1 MNESLVE
8 PELITTEQLALLLSI
23 SKKFIETHRNRIV
36 GAVKIG
42 RVWRYNIQLIR
53 QRIAVGRDIVNK

>member
-1 MNESLVE
+1 MEMKTIE
-8 PELITTEQLALLLSI
+8 PELITTEEFSKMLSV

-42 RVWRYNIQLIR
+42 RV
-53 QRIAVGRDIVNK
+53 